1 MSRHRK
7 QARRSRDAPRMQ
19 RRSAAVAIC
28 PDDSWRVLI
37 ADGYRPLT
45 QCPEVMMCVNVYAEL
60 IASMTIHLMENGE
73 HGDTRVKDELSRM
86 VDITPNPLMTHQGFM
101 ETIVRTL
108 MTEGNQVTLPVF
120 ASGLLMQLDP
130 VPPSRVTFVP
140 EGRGYRVNVGG
151 ASFAPDEVIHFAL
164 NPDPE
169 YPWRGM
175 GYEVALFDVVRS
187 IRQTQAT
194 RQALME
200 SPKPS
205 IIVKVDGF
213 SEDMQSPEGR
223 ARIANKYISDS
234 ENGRPWIIPA
244 ESMKI
249 EQIKPLTLSDLAID
263 KSLELD
269 KRSIAAMFGV
279 PPFLVGVGEFK
290 AEEFN
295 WFVANRLMR
304 VARVIEQTLTR
315 ALLLSPARYFRLNS
329 RSLTNYDLDKCIS
342 AGREMVDRMAMDRNE
357 WRDWV
362 GLPPSPKMEEILG
375 LENYIPANRLGD
387 QKKLVGNEEGEQNED
402 QVADPKPSGD
412 V

>member
-120 ASGLLMQLDP
+120 AGGLLMQLDP

-175 GYEVALFDVVRS
+175 GYVEAH
-187 IRQTQAT
+187 
-194 RQALME
+194 
-200 SPKPS
+200 
-205 IIVKVDGF
+205 
-213 SEDMQSPEGR
+213 
-223 ARIANKYISDS
+223 
-234 ENGRPWIIPA
+234 
-244 ESMKI
+244 
-249 EQIKPLTLSDLAID
+249 
-263 KSLELD
+263 
-269 KRSIAAMFGV
+269 
-279 PPFLVGVGEFK
+279 
-290 AEEFN
+290 
-295 WFVANRLMR
+295 
-304 VARVIEQTLTR
+304 
-315 ALLLSPARYFRLNS
+315 
-329 RSLTNYDLDKCIS
+329 
-342 AGREMVDRMAMDRNE
+342 
-357 WRDWV
+357 
-362 GLPPSPKMEEILG
+362 
-375 LENYIPANRLGD
+375 
-387 QKKLVGNEEGEQNED
+387 
-402 QVADPKPSGD
+402 
-412 V
+412 

>member
-1 MSRHRK
+1 
-7 QARRSRDAPRMQ
+7 
-19 RRSAAVAIC
+19 
-28 PDDSWRVLI
+28 
-37 ADGYRPLT
+37 
-45 QCPEVMMCVNVYAEL
+45 MCVNVYAEL

-200 SPKPS
+200 SP
-205 IIVKVDGF
+205 
-213 SEDMQSPEGR
+213 
-223 ARIANKYISDS
+223 
-234 ENGRPWIIPA
+234 
-244 ESMKI
+244 
-249 EQIKPLTLSDLAID
+249 
-263 KSLELD
+263 
-269 KRSIAAMFGV
+269 
-279 PPFLVGVGEFK
+279 
-290 AEEFN
+290 
-295 WFVANRLMR
+295 
-304 VARVIEQTLTR
+304 
-315 ALLLSPARYFRLNS
+315 
-329 RSLTNYDLDKCIS
+329 
-342 AGREMVDRMAMDRNE
+342 
-357 WRDWV
+357 
-362 GLPPSPKMEEILG
+362 
-375 LENYIPANRLGD
+375 
-387 QKKLVGNEEGEQNED
+387 
-402 QVADPKPSGD
+402 
-412 V
+412 

>member
-1 MSRHRK
+1 
-7 QARRSRDAPRMQ
+7 MQ

-120 ASGLLMQLDP
+120 AGGLLMQLDP

-169 YPWRGM
+169 YPWRGRVM
-175 GYEVALFDVVRS
+175 KWRSLTWCAPSGRRRPRGRHSWNRPNRRLSSRWMVFRGYAE
-187 IRQTQAT
+187 
-194 RQALME
+194 
-200 SPKPS
+200 P
-205 IIVKVDGF
+205 G
-213 SEDMQSPEGR
+213 GR
-223 ARIANKYISDS
+223 TRIADKYISDS
-234 ENGRPWIIPA
+234 ENGGRG
-244 ESMKI
+244 S
-249 EQIKPLTLSDLAID
+249 S
-263 KSLELD
+263 
-269 KRSIAAMFGV
+269 RR
-279 PPFLVGVGEFK
+279 K
-290 AEEFN
+290 A
-295 WFVANRLMR
+295 
-304 VARVIEQTLTR
+304 
-315 ALLLSPARYFRLNS
+315 
-329 RSLTNYDLDKCIS
+329 
-342 AGREMVDRMAMDRNE
+342 
-357 WRDWV
+357 
-362 GLPPSPKMEEILG
+362 
-375 LENYIPANRLGD
+375 
-387 QKKLVGNEEGEQNED
+387 
-402 QVADPKPSGD
+402 
-412 V
+412 

>member
-120 ASGLLMQLDP
+120 SGGLLMQLDP

-187 IRQTQAT
+187 IREKNPQVPVIASGGKTGG
-194 RQALME
+194 
-200 SPKPS
+200 S
-205 IIVKVDGF
+205 IR
-213 SEDMQSPEGR
+213 E
-223 ARIANKYISDS
+223 
-234 ENGRPWIIPA
+234 
-244 ESMKI
+244 
-249 EQIKPLTLSDLAID
+249 T
-263 KSLELD
+263 
-269 KRSIAAMFGV
+269 IAAG
-279 PPFLVGVGEFK
+279 
-290 AEEFN
+290 
-295 WFVANRLMR
+295 AN
-304 VARVIEQTLTR
+304 AITFT
-315 ALLLSPARYFRLNS
+315 
-329 RSLTNYDLDKCIS
+329 
-342 AGREMVDRMAMDRNE
+342 
-357 WRDWV
+357 
-362 GLPPSPKMEEILG
+362 PPSTQELFKEMMERYRE
-375 LENYIPANRLGD
+375 
-387 QKKLVGNEEGEQNED
+387 
-402 QVADPKPSGD
+402 
-412 V
+412 

>member
-205 IIVKVDGF
+205 IIVKVDSNAEELATPQGQDALTKRYF
-213 SEDMQSPEGR
+213 SAVRD
-223 ARIANKYISDS
+223 
-234 ENGRPWIIPA
+234 GRPWMIPA
-244 ESMKI
+244 ELMDV
-249 EQIKPLTLSDLAID
+249 QQVKPLTVNDLAIP
-263 KSLELD
+263 KNLELD
-269 KRSIAAMFGV
+269 KRTVAGIFGV
-279 PPFLVGVGEFK
+279 PPFLVGVGSFSADEYNNFISSRIMPLAK
-290 AEEFN
+290 A
-295 WFVANRLMR
+295 
-304 VARVIEQTLTR
+304 IEQEMTR
-315 ALLLSPARYFRLNS
+315 KLLISPNWYIRFNS
-329 RSLTNYDLDKCIS
+329 RSLYSYSLDQLIAAGS
-342 AGREMVDRMAMDRNE
+342 AMVDRMAMTRNE
-357 WRDWV
+357 WRDWI
-362 GLPPSPKMEEILG
+362 GMAPRSEMEELLA
-375 LENYIPANRLGD
+375 LENYIPADRLGD
-387 QKKLVGNEEGEQNED
+387 QNKLTGGEAN
-402 QVADPKPSGD
+402 GG
-412 V
+412 

>member
-1 MSRHRK
+1 
-7 QARRSRDAPRMQ
+7 
-19 RRSAAVAIC
+19 
-28 PDDSWRVLI
+28 
-37 ADGYRPLT
+37 
-45 QCPEVMMCVNVYAEL
+45 MCVNVYAEL

-120 ASGLLMQLDP
+120 AGGLLMQLDP

-223 ARIANKYISDS
+223 ARIADKYISDS
-234 ENGRPWIIPA
+234 ENGRPRIIPA

-387 QKKLVGNEEGEQNED
+387 QKKLVGNEEGEQHED